1 MGRQLHAYLVP
12 SALPDAQ
19 ALQRAL
25 SALQPGLRLCG
36 TWPPIGTD
44 VDLLLSIGGQETH
57 LRIDLLPHQRWP
69 EEVPCEVDVAA
80 LELMLALR
88 WSGGPRE
95 HLAALA
101 LASALVEGANAQVL
115 EPECRL
121 RVGASALLTVARE
134 VRDEQL

>member
-1 MGRQLHAYLVP
+1 LGRQLHAYLAP

-19 ALQRAL
+19 TLQRVL
-25 SALQPGLRLCG
+25 DALQPGLSLRG
-36 TWPPIGTD
+36 PWPPVGADTD
-44 VDLLLSIGGQETH
+44 LPLSIDGQETH
-57 LRIDLLPHQRWP
+57 VHIDLLPHQRWP
-69 EEVPCEVDVAA
+69 DEVPCEVDVAA